1 MDSRSWERLAAQ
13 FSELEQLPAT
23 ERAGVLAGLDPE
35 AARELGELLR
45 VHEEA
50 EPLAVAQLSQS
61 VLRRGERQ
69 GLGPGDQLGPYTL
82 VSLIGRGGMGEVWL
96 AERDEG
102 GFRRQVAIKRVREG
116 LGGPRL
122 AARFQLER
130 QLLARLGHRSIARL
144 LDSGEDADGNLFLV
158 LEWVDGL
165 PITEA
170 CTSAGLD
177 VAARLALFEEVC
189 RTVAFAHANLVVH
202 RDLKPSNILVTAQ
215 GEVRLLD
222 FGIAKLLA
230 TEPGGPALTLP
241 DQPVLTLEYA
251 SPEQLTGAGVSTA
264 TDVWALGVVLFELL
278 VGSRPFARLEGSR
291 AALVTAIVETDAPA
305 PSSIAATRPLVRQ
318 LRGDLDTIVATA
330 LRRDPLAR
338 YGSVEQLADDI
349 GRFRAGWP
357 IRARPESLAYRTRKF
372 VSRHRLGTALAAAA
386 LVATLVAGVVVVR
399 ERDRAR
405 SERDNAREVSRLLVS
420 LFEADPW
427 SASEAPRTTTTLG
440 AFLESSE
447 VAVRAR
453 SAADPTLRAQLLL
466 LLGKLYANLGEP
478 AAAVSLAA
486 EVVEVRRAATGRGPE
501 LADALDVLGTAQQE
515 AGRYDEAEATFRE
528 ALALRERGDDQKS
541 LADALTN
548 MATLLHT
555 RERVADLPEAARLQA
570 RALTIRRELFG
581 TEHLDTAQALA
592 NLAVVQLAQGDVA
605 AESGLR
611 EALAIRE
618 RLLGADHP
626 LVATTCNNLANLL
639 LERGDWDEAEVLFRR
654 AIASWSTALGANHPR
669 VSTGWW
675 GLSHTLEGRGD
686 LDGAL
691 AAARQSHSIDSARL
705 PAEHPYL
712 ADGLGRIVML
722 EAKLGAGFGAGQ
734 AES

>member
-1 MDSRSWERLAAQ
+1 
-13 FSELEQLPAT
+13 
-23 ERAGVLAGLDPE
+23 
-35 AARELGELLR
+35 
-45 VHEEA
+45 
-50 EPLAVAQLSQS
+50 
-61 VLRRGERQ
+61 
-69 GLGPGDQLGPYTL
+69 
-82 VSLIGRGGMGEVWL
+82 
-96 AERDEG
+96 
-102 GFRRQVAIKRVREG
+102 
-116 LGGPRL
+116 
-122 AARFQLER
+122 
-130 QLLARLGHRSIARL
+130 
-144 LDSGEDADGNLFLV
+144 
-158 LEWVDGL
+158 
-165 PITEA
+165 
-170 CTSAGLD
+170 
-177 VAARLALFEEVC
+177 
-189 RTVAFAHANLVVH
+189 
-202 RDLKPSNILVTAQ
+202 
-215 GEVRLLD
+215 
-222 FGIAKLLA
+222 
-230 TEPGGPALTLP
+230 
-241 DQPVLTLEYA
+241 
-251 SPEQLTGAGVSTA
+251 
-264 TDVWALGVVLFELL
+264 
-278 VGSRPFARLEGSR
+278 
-291 AALVTAIVETDAPA
+291 
-305 PSSIAATRPLVRQ
+305 
-318 LRGDLDTIVATA
+318 
-330 LRRDPLAR
+330 
-338 YGSVEQLADDI
+338 
-349 GRFRAGWP
+349 
-357 IRARPESLAYRTRKF
+357 
-372 VSRHRLGTALAAAA
+372 
-386 LVATLVAGVVVVR
+386 
-399 ERDRAR
+399 
-405 SERDNAREVSRLLVS
+405 

-639 LERGDWDEAEVLFRR
+639 LEAGVAEPALLEEAEALFRR
-654 AIASWSTALGANHPR
+654 AIASWSAALGSDHPR

-675 GLSHTLEGRGD
+675 GLSHTLEARGD
-686 LDGAL
+686 LAGAL
-691 AAARQSHSIDSARL
+691 AAARQTHRIDSQRL
-705 PAEHPYL
+705 PPEHPYL
-712 ADGLGRIVML
+712 AEGQQRLAEL
-722 EAKLGAGFGAGQ
+722 EAKLATANVPAQLAGDTP
-734 AES
+734 